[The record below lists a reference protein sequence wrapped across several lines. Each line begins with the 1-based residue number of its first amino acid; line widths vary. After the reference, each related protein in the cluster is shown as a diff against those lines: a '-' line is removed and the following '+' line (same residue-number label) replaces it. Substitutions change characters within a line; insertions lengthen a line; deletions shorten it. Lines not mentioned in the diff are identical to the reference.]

1 MIHKQKF
8 ASPYQLIDG
17 ERPLSK
23 GLGVSSYL
31 LDKPLYFDDTT
42 FSVSSSLFKV

>member
-1 MIHKQKF
+1 MINKQKF

-23 GLGVSSYL
+23 VLEVVSYL
-31 LDKPLYFDDTT
+31 VDKTLYFDDTT